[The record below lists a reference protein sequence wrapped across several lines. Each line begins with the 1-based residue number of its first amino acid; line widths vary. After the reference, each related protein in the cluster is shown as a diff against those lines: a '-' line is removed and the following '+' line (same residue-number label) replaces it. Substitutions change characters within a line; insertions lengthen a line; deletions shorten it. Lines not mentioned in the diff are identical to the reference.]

1 MKKLNAFM
9 EEWGDLVFE
18 YGIKYSDDDFPLD
31 DRFEPMARAIERQGV
46 WWHMPKGI
54 QNYVVMSDRAMMIM
68 EKAFQN
74 LALTE

>member
-1 MKKLNAFM
+1 
-9 EEWGDLVFE
+9 
-18 YGIKYSDDDFPLD
+18 LD

>member
-1 MKKLNAFM
+1 MKKLESFL
-9 EEWGDLVFE
+9 EEWGDLVFQ
-18 YGIKYSDDDFPLD
+18 YGINYGDDDFPLD

-46 WWHMPKGI
+46 WWYMPKNI

>member
-1 MKKLNAFM
+1 
-9 EEWGDLVFE
+9 
-18 YGIKYSDDDFPLD
+18 
-31 DRFEPMARAIERQGV
+31 MARAIERQGV
-46 WWHMPKGI
+46 WWYMPKNI